1 MNFQWHRLLIVSAFL
16 KENRF
21 HRMKIVSQRN
31 QNSIGLSKTFD
42 QINTPKSES
51 MTF

>member
-1 MNFQWHRLLIVSAFL
+1 
-16 KENRF
+16 
-21 HRMKIVSQRN
+21 MKIVSQRN

-51 MTF
+51 MTFWMESKKVSPILIAAIKLM